1 MTRWIR
7 PAALPALA
15 CLLGAPAPG
24 LAATDP
30 RLPPE
35 AGGPVPQEQLAG
47 MPQLLFDHPGQGPLL
62 IAQIVWLLL
71 IFGLLY
77 VIVSNYIVPQ
87 VGSILEERRRRIAG
101 DLEAARAAKAEADAA
116 AAEHREATARARAEA
131 QAAIA
136 AAVQQAQGEAAGRAE
151 ALNARLN
158 EQIAAAEAR
167 IAAARDSAM
176 GALRQVSAETA
187 EALVRRLTGTADRGA
202 VEAAVGRELAARG
215 RG

>member
-1 MTRWIR
+1 MTRLIR
-7 PAALPALA
+7 PAAFVLA
-15 CLLGAPAPG
+15 GLLGAPGLG
-24 LAATDP
+24 LAQTDP

-35 AGGPVPQEQLAG
+35 AGGPMPHEQTAG
-47 MPQLLFDHPGQGPLL
+47 MPQLAFGDPLM
-62 IAQIVWLLL
+62 IAQIVWLLI

-77 VIVSNYIVPQ
+77 FIVANYVVPQ
-87 VGSILEERRRRIAG
+87 VGSILEDRRARIAA
-101 DLEAARAAKAEADAA
+101 DLEAARAAKSTADAA
-116 AAEHREATARARAEA
+116 AAEHREQTARARSEA

-136 AAVQQAQGEAAGRAE
+136 AAVQKAQAEASQRAE

-167 IAAARDSAM
+167 IAGARDAAM
-176 GALRQVSAETA
+176 GALRQVSSETA
-187 EALVRRLTGTADRGA
+187 EALVRRLTGAADRRA